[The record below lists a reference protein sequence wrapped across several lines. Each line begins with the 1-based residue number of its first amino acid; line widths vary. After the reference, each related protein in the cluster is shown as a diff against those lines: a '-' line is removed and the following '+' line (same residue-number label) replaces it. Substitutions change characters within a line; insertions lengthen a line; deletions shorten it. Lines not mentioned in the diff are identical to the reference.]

1 MEIIQI
7 DENEFNQ
14 FAKNSPFK
22 NFYQT
27 TEYGMLMDRHSF
39 DDYYLALKD
48 NMGNTVAATL
58 ILVNKVF
65 IGYKWGYCP
74 RGFLIDFN
82 NSELLKEFTDQ
93 LKIYLKKR
101 NFMFV
106 KIDPYVVYKSRNNN
120 GEVIPGID
128 NQQIFDSLI
137 NLGYE
142 HTGFNLNFENL
153 KPRWNAVITTNG
165 EENLFLK
172 YSKEIRNKIR
182 KAEKRGVEVIKGNP
196 QNIKE
201 FYSLVDKKHTRKLN
215 YYLDMYEIMGKSDMI
230 DIYFANIN
238 TAKYVK
244 KSKDLYEAE
253 ERRNNLINEELEE
266 NINTNNTSYIIKR
279 KMQSDSLLNSYK
291 QNIINATNLYKEYP
305 AGIIIGSTIVIK
317 YNNELFFLIDG
328 YKEEFAAYCPNHY
341 MKFQIIEKYRHE
353 GFTRI
358 HLNGISG
365 DFSKESVYKG
375 LNRFKLG
382 FNANIEEYIGEFNLI
397 INKAK
402 FKTYQKINPVREW
415 LNTPIFK

>member
-215 YYLDMYEIMGKSDMI
+215 Y
-230 DIYFANIN
+230 
-238 TAKYVK
+238 
-244 KSKDLYEAE
+244 
-253 ERRNNLINEELEE
+253 
-266 NINTNNTSYIIKR
+266 
-279 KMQSDSLLNSYK
+279 
-291 QNIINATNLYKEYP
+291 
-305 AGIIIGSTIVIK
+305 
-317 YNNELFFLIDG
+317 
-328 YKEEFAAYCPNHY
+328 
-341 MKFQIIEKYRHE
+341 
-353 GFTRI
+353 
-358 HLNGISG
+358 
-365 DFSKESVYKG
+365 
-375 LNRFKLG
+375 
-382 FNANIEEYIGEFNLI
+382 
-397 INKAK
+397 
-402 FKTYQKINPVREW
+402 
-415 LNTPIFK
+415 